1 LFLSEAVNLRY
12 FTEDLLLHFLK
23 KKSLIYKMISV
34 KWQVWEN
41 IYFSKIEEIKS
52 NSLIKIIKFKKLE
65 MVLDEF
71 YKKTRRK

>member
-1 LFLSEAVNLRY
+1 MFLSEAVNLRY

-23 KKSLIYKMISV
+23 KKSLIYKMILV